1 MARLIPRMSTTCRFS
16 DCGRYR
22 YALEHVF
29 EPNLPLRRVMWIGL
43 HPSLVNEVDRDPTL
57 RRVQAFS
64 ARLGYTA
71 FVMTNLFAFR
81 TSRPFELKTAE
92 DPIGPTND
100 TEIRAAGRASEVI
113 VACWGAHGSFR
124 KRDDRVTTLLTR
136 ATSKSLQSLS
146 RNRDGSPKHPLY
158 VRWDTVL
165 TAYPWQVKSNVA

>member
-1 MARLIPRMSTTCRFS
+1 MSTLKLS
-16 DCGRYR
+16 DCERFR

-29 EPNLPLRRVMWIGL
+29 EPEKPLRLIMWIGL
-43 HPSLVNEVDRDPTL
+43 HPSLVDEVERDPTL

-81 TSRPFELKTAE
+81 
-92 DPIGPTND
+92 
-100 TEIRAAGRASEVI
+100 AGRTEDLRSAKDPVGPDNDAELRTAARSCEAI
-113 VACWGAHGSFR
+113 VACWGANGSFR
-124 KRDDRVTTLLTR
+124 KRDDRVTALLRR
-136 ATSKSLQSLS
+136 ATSKPMQSLS

-165 TAYPWQVKSNVA
+165 TAYPWQTKSSVA